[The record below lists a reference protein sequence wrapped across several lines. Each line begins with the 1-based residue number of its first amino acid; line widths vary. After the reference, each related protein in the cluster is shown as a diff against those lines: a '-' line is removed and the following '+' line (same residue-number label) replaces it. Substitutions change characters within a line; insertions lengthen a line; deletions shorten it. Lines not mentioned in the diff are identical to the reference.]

1 MLEKTLKFVS
11 IKNIVMLNVKG
22 KLKVKGDEVQVSDKF
37 RKREFVVTIDAS
49 SAYPQHVQFQLVQ
62 DKCGL
67 IEGFGI
73 GEEISVSFNLRGREW
88 TKDNQVKYFNSLDAW
103 KIERLGNSGHAEN
116 SGAGKDITIN
126 KNVGSNETSGSSP
139 VMTDFGSGSD
149 DLPF

>member
-1 MLEKTLKFVS
+1 
-11 IKNIVMLNVKG
+11 MLNVKG

-62 DKCGL
+62 DKCSL
-67 IEGFGI
+67 IDGFQI
-73 GEEISVSFNLRGREW
+73 EEEISVSFNLRGREW

-103 KIERLGNSGHAEN
+103 KIERVSNGNPTQSATIEKNTQINTEN
-116 SGAGKDITIN
+116 KPTG
-126 KNVGSNETSGSSP
+126 P
-139 VMTDFGSGSD
+139 VMSDFSDGTD